1 MSAVILPFPPRE
13 IPPRLERVAEAV
25 YLMQIGNT
33 PEARLLAD
41 RLVAVLR
48 ANNYI
53 VPDINEEANS
63 LLMNRN

>member
-53 VPDINEEANS
+53 VPDYMKGEIHDEG
-63 LLMNRN
+63 